1 MKIVYGRQLNK
12 SEILFA
18 EKAAETFGIALDTAR
33 LLICRGYD
41 TEEKIKR
48 FLSPGKKEF
57 NDPFLLSG
65 MSDAVARI
73 AESRNSGE
81 RVLVFGDYDADG
93 ICATA
98 ILFSALKKFG
108 VNADRIIPER
118 DNGYGLN
125 LSLVAEKEKEGH
137 VGLLITVDCGISDA
151 EKVKELIAYGTDV
164 IVTDHHEPPE
174 ILPECIKINPKLS
187 GQDYPFNGLCGAGV
201 AYKLARALIGANA
214 DEYLDLAALATVADS
229 MELIEE
235 NRSIVAEGLKL
246 INSSRTRT
254 AIKNLLGKAGN
265 VTAQTLAFQVAP
277 RLNAG
282 GRMGDANTALTAF
295 TSENENE
302 IFDSCARLTAYNVQ
316 RQAECDEIYR
326 EAKEM
331 IKRENSCFDPVILV
345 ASEKWRTGFIGIV
358 AARIAE
364 EFSRPVIVFAGADCG
379 YKGSARSVASVN
391 IFDALTEVKSLLVEF
406 GGHAQAAGVAVTK
419 ENYEPLRR
427 ALCKYVKENGLLAGV
442 TKAIYAEWNIEGK
455 IDLGFARDLERLEPF
470 GVGNRRPIF
479 TAEAEETV
487 LSRPLKKG
495 SPHYSFVIPAGEM
508 LDFYGG
514 GNAETLA
521 LPVKKKVAFELNYS
535 VFNGRASAKGFVKG
549 VFPDYADGESLLPYV
564 VKNELVKIKNS
575 APLPSE
581 SFSAKPLAKGMGTL
595 YAVSDAEN
603 LKYYGYGKDTEEE
616 NSFGRPEVYYF
627 RPPEK
632 SSEDCVVV
640 SLKEACGE
648 HAEIV
653 YLDKPLAVKDF
664 GIPASINGEIN
675 GFSRYVKN
683 MSTERQMFASV
694 FSYLLS
700 LNGKPFYGSAEGYAV
715 YSPDFTAEQFVFCT
729 EVFFELGIFV
739 IENGRII
746 YDARVK
752 NALDNSEIYK
762 AVVKAGNL

>member
-1 MKIVYGRQLNK
+1 MKIVYGRQLDNT
-12 SEILFA
+12 ETLA
-18 EKAAETFGIALDTAR
+18 AKAAAKTFGISFDTAR
-33 LLICRGYD
+33 LLFCRGYD
-41 TEEKIKR
+41 TEEKIRK

-65 MSDAVARI
+65 MKEGVERVTRARD
-73 AESRNSGE
+73 NGE

-98 ILFSALKKFG
+98 ILYSALKKFG
-108 VNADRIIPER
+108 VNADKVIPER
-118 DNGYGLN
+118 ENGYGLN
-125 LSLVAEKEKEGH
+125 LSLVEEKEKSGKID
-137 VGLLITVDCGISDA
+137 LLITVDCGISDGD
-151 EKVKELIAYGTDV
+151 KIKELISRGTDV

-174 ILPECIKINPKLS
+174 VLPECIKINPKLT

-201 AYKLARALIGANA
+201 AYKLSRALLGERA

-229 MELIEE
+229 MELVEE
-235 NRSIVAEGLKL
+235 NRSVVAEGLKL
-246 INSSRTRT
+246 INSSHPRE
-254 AIKNLLGKAGN
+254 AIKSLLGKATS

-282 GRMGDANTALTAF
+282 GRMGDADTALTAF
-295 TSENENE
+295 TSDDKNV
-302 IFDSCARLTAYNVQ
+302 IFDCCSRLAAYNIQ

-391 IFDALTEVKSLLVEF
+391 IFDALTEVKDLLVEF

-427 ALCKYVKENGLLAGV
+427 ALCKYVKDNDLLAGV
-442 TKAIYAEWNIEGK
+442 ERSIYAEWNIEGK
-455 IDLGFARDLERLEPF
+455 IDLGFARELERLEPF

-479 TAEAEETV
+479 TADADEAV
-487 LSRPLKKG
+487 ISRPLKKG
-495 SPHYSFVIPAGEM
+495 SPHYSFFIPTGEM

-521 LPVKKKVAFELNYS
+521 LPVKKKIAFELNYS
-535 VFNGRASAKGFVKG
+535 VFNGRENAKGFVKG
-549 VFPDYADGESLLPYV
+549 VFPDYGNSEALLPYV
-564 VKNELVKIKNS
+564 IKNELRKVKERAEYK
-575 APLPSE
+575 AE
-581 SFSAKPLAKGMGTL
+581 KFSAKPLVKGMGTL
-595 YAVSDAEN
+595 YAVSDPEN
-603 LKYYGYGKDTEEE
+603 LKLYGYEKDGKKGE
-616 NSFGRPEVYYF
+616 FGGRPDVYYF

-632 SSEDCVVV
+632 SSADCVVI
-640 SLKEACGE
+640 SLSEACGE

-664 GIPASINGEIN
+664 GLPVSMNEDADGV
-675 GFSRYVKN
+675 SRYIKN
-683 MSTERQMFASV
+683 MSAERQDFASA

-700 LNGKPFYGSAEGYAV
+700 LNGKPFYGSAEGYGA

-729 EVFFELGIFV
+729 EVFLELKIFR
-739 IENGRII
+739 IENGRLI
-746 YDARVK
+746 YDASVK
-752 NALDNSEIYK
+752 NALGNSEIYN
-762 AVVKAGNL
+762 AVKARIL